1 MQFPKKLQKMIKIMK
16 FVEIHEPNLDTLKK
30 SKKSKK
36 CTHECIRMQKTLIFA
51 KLLSFAIRIHS

>member
-30 SKKSKK
+30 YKK
-36 CTHECIRMQKTLIFA
+36 
-51 KLLSFAIRIHS
+51 